1 MIQIQLL
8 ITKVIGK
15 MYKSTKVKV
24 TQIFSARIY
33 IDLVICDEHV
43 EHVGHSRTIRQVHNT
58 VPPQI
63 FFKIC
68 IWGNLVP
75 K

>member
-33 IDLVICDEHV
+33 IDLVICDAPMSTWNTCSLQLLLAIV
-43 EHVGHSRTIRQVHNT
+43 ERRVDRRMGVT
-58 VPPQI
+58 V
-63 FFKIC
+63 
-68 IWGNLVP
+68 
-75 K
+75 

>member
-43 EHVGHSRTIRQVHNT
+43 EHVLFAIVACN
-58 VPPQI
+58 
-63 FFKIC
+63 C
-68 IWGNLVP
+68 
-75 K
+75 